1 MKHAYLILAHNPLE
15 LMRHSLPSL
24 GIARGED
31 SIRPECSGCSPSSLR
46 HTKGLIDNSEGLS
59 KVRRK
64 VRLGV
69 VDSGWSPTAL
79 GDSRY
84 PRA

>member
-1 MKHAYLILAHNPLE
+1 MKHAYLILARNPLE
-15 LMRHSLPSL
+15 LMRYSLPSL

-46 HTKGLIDNSEGLS
+46 HTKWLIDNSEGLS
-59 KVRRK
+59 KVR
-64 VRLGV
+64 LGV
-69 VDSGWSPTAL
+69 LDSGWSPTAL
-79 GDSRY
+79 GGSRY